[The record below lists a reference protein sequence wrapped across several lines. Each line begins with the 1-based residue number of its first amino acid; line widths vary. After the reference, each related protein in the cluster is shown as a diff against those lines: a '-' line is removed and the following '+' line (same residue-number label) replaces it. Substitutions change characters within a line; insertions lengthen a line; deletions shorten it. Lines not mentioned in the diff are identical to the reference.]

1 VEVKRV
7 VGGRKQRL
15 LSRWPCWPCSG
26 EHAGEAKETTTP
38 LLRKKKFEAVSVYVA
53 YWAEL
58 IDWSVGLCRLGGG
71 QVSFFSFFFCS
82 VSYFIFLYFFVC
94 YVSYLNFILFA
105 GFSN

>member
-1 VEVKRV
+1 VA
-7 VGGRKQRL
+7 L
-15 LSRWPCWPCSG
+15 LAMLWRACRRG
-26 EHAGEAKETTTP
+26 EGDGDSTASE
-38 LLRKKKFEAVSVYVA
+38 KKIEAVSVYVA

-71 QVSFFSFFFCS
+71 QVSFFSFFFGS